1 MRTLNFATLATLA
14 TLAFVAATPSLA
26 AETTAKPERQSWS
39 FAGPFGTYDRGQLQR
54 GFKVY
59 REVCSVCHGL
69 KLVAFRSL
77 AEPGGPGF
85 TAAQAKTVAG
95 EFRINDGPNDRGEMF
110 ERPGRLSDYI
120 PSPDAN
126 EQAARAIY
134 NGALPPDLSVIA
146 KARSYEVGFPGF
158 ILDAFKQYQESGVD
172 FVYAYITGYENP
184 PAGVSLPPT
193 QYWNRVFPG
202 HRTAMRPPLQ
212 KDQVEYSDGT
222 PQTIEQYSRD
232 VAAFLMWAAEP
243 HLEARKRIGFQVMIF
258 LVVFAGLLYFT
269 KKKIWSKVEGHA

>member
-1 MRTLNFATLATLA
+1 MRKLTLAAFAALA
-14 TLAFVAATPSLA
+14 LAAATSSFA
-26 AETTAKPERQSWS
+26 ADEMAKPERQHWS
-39 FAGPFGTYDRGQLQR
+39 FAGPFGGFDRAQLQR

-69 KLVAFRSL
+69 KHVVFRSL
-77 AEPGGPGF
+77 AQPGGSGF
-85 TAAQAKTVAG
+85 SEAQAKIVAG

-110 ERPGRLSDYI
+110 ERLGRLSDSI
-120 PSPDAN
+120 PSPDPN
-126 EQAARAIY
+126 EQAARARF
-134 NGALPPDLSVIA
+134 NGALPPDLSVIT

-158 ILDAFKQYQESGVD
+158 VIDAFRQYQESGVD
-172 FVYAYITGYENP
+172 YVFAYVIGYENP

-193 QYWNRVFPG
+193 QFWNKVFPG

-222 PQTIEQYSRD
+222 PQTVEQYARD
-232 VAAFLMWAAEP
+232 VTAFLMWAAEP

-258 LVVFAGLLYFT
+258 LLVLAGLLYFT
-269 KKKIWSKVEGHA
+269 KRKIWAELKDHA

>member
-1 MRTLNFATLATLA
+1 MRKLILTVFAVFALA
-14 TLAFVAATPSLA
+14 AATPSFA
-26 AETTAKPERQSWS
+26 DEETVKPERQHWS
-39 FAGPFGTYDRGQLQR
+39 FAGPFGTFDRAQLQR

-59 REVCSVCHGL
+59 REVCSACHGL

-77 AEPGGPGF
+77 AQPGGPGF
-85 TAAQAKTVAG
+85 SEAQEKIVAE
-95 EFRINDGPNDRGEMF
+95 EFRINDGPNERGEMF
-110 ERPGRLSDYI
+110 ERLGRLSDSI
-120 PSPDAN
+120 PSPDPN
-126 EQAARAIY
+126 EQTARARF

-158 ILDAFKQYQESGVD
+158 IIDAFRQYQEGGVD
-172 FVYAYITGYENP
+172 YLHALLTSYEEP
-184 PAGVSLPPT
+184 PAGVTLADN
-193 QYWNRVFPG
+193 QEWNKYFPG
-202 HRTAMRPPLQ
+202 HRIAMRPPLI
-212 KDQVEYSDGT
+212 DGRVEYTDGT

-269 KKKIWSKVEGHA
+269 KKKIWAEVKDHA